1 MGDWKYSA
9 KRKTFGTKALWL
21 GLVALAIGVPAYC
34 AQAFWIQCPPEYG
47 YPAGVASCREV
58 ENTSLFFGLL
68 VLLSGTTVFVGAAF
82 GLVAL
87 IRRERPLP
95 ALIPI
100 AVVAALLINWLVRLP
115 N

>member
-1 MGDWKYSA
+1 M
-9 KRKTFGTKALWL
+9 KALLL
-21 GLVALAIGVPAYC
+21 GLIALAIGVPAYC

-58 ENTSLFFGLL
+58 ENTSLFSGLL
-68 VLLSGTTVFVGAAF
+68 VLLSGATVFVGAGF

-95 ALIPI
+95 ALLPI
-100 AVVAALLINWLVRLP
+100 TVVAALLVNWIVRLP